1 MFGIWTDITRRSGEW
16 RRLTSSY
23 RSKNGEIM
31 SPTMTQLQKLKV
43 LKIFKSFL
51 RSLSRFFFGEND
63 QEPRCD
69 NEGCI
74 FFQYRSGMIEFPS
87 ENDEASGKNSVERRE
102 RETNEK

>member
-1 MFGIWTDITRRSGEW
+1 MEKADLILS
-16 RRLTSSY
+16 
-23 RSKNGEIM
+23 
-31 SPTMTQLQKLKV
+31 LQKRRNNEPDDDAAP
-43 LKIFKSFL
+43 KIESFKDLQKFSSF
-51 RSLSRFFFGEND
+51 SLSFFFGEND

-74 FFQYRSGMIEFPS
+74 FFQCRSGMIEFPS

>member
-1 MFGIWTDITRRSGEW
+1 MQKADLILS
-16 RRLTSSY
+16 
-23 RSKNGEIM
+23 
-31 SPTMTQLQKLKV
+31 LQKRRNNEPDDDAAPKIERSSKV
-43 LKIFKSFL
+43 FFVL
-51 RSLSRFFFGEND
+51 SLVFFGEND

-74 FFQYRSGMIEFPS
+74 FFQHCSGMIEFPS